1 MEPIPETVKAIE
13 ELGPFT
19 NETDLL
25 DDLKRMGGQVTEL
38 VPDCVGMSL
47 ASAQHGVTFTLIAS
61 DRQLAFLDAI
71 QHLCGSMEMASPPES
86 QPVDLDENLLDEETW
101 HLLAMATA
109 ARGVVSTLTLPILRD
124 DCIAGAVN
132 LYGASRQAFT
142 GHHEQLAE
150 IFGAWA
156 PGAVT
161 NADLSFSTRRD
172 AEQAPRRLH
181 RESTLSQ
188 AARVVAQFE
197 GVSLPDAL
205 RRIREAALRAGI
217 SEEQLA
223 EAVIRLRRRP
233 E

>member
-19 NETDLL
+19 HEVDLL
-25 DDLKRMGGQVTEL
+25 DDLKRMGAEVTEL
-38 VPDCVGMSL
+38 VPDCVGLSL
-47 ASAQHGVTFTLIAS
+47 ASAEHGVTFTLIAS
-61 DRQLAFLDAI
+61 DRQIAFLDAI
-71 QHLCGSMEMASPPES
+71 QDLCGSMEMGSRPDP
-86 QPVDLDENLLDEETW
+86 QPGDLDQDLLDEETW

-109 ARGVVSTLTLPILRD
+109 ARGVVSTLTLPIVKD
-124 DCIAGAVN
+124 DAIAGAVN
-132 LYGASRQAFT
+132 LYGASRHAFT

-172 AEQAPRRLH
+172 AEQAPRRLLN
-181 RESTLSQ
+181 ESTVDQ
-188 AARVVAQFE
+188 AAHVVAQFE
-197 GVSLPDAL
+197 GVSLPVAL
-205 RRIREAALRAGI
+205 LRIREAARRAGI
-217 SEEQLA
+217 TEEQLA

-233 E
+233 D